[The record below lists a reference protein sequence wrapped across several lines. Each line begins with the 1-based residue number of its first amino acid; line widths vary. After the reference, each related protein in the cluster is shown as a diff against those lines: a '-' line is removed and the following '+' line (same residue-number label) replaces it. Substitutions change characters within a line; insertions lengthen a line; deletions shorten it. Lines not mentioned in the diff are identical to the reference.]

1 MNKIAIVGHS
11 TRGKDIIKILKY
23 LGGKMP
29 YNTIFCGDN
38 TYAYYFINN
47 LGFIDMEINP
57 VHMRDYKMYTLDTF
71 LMDLIKS
78 SYKSKNDVKEIY

>member
-1 MNKIAIVGHS
+1 MNKIAIAGHS

-29 YNTIFCGDN
+29 YNTVFCGDN
-38 TYAYYFINN
+38 TCAYYFINEH
-47 LGFIDMEINP
+47 GFIDMEIDP
-57 VHMRDYKMYTLDTF
+57 LYMKDYRMYTLDTY

-78 SYKSKNDVKEIY
+78 SYYETYKK